1 MSAQEAVQ
9 WADQLQAHKE
19 SLETLY
25 REKQQATTAAF
36 QGESRVSS
44 SQDQTNTQSPL
55 TQGKDKEQWANQ
67 SHAHGELGNTQR
79 RTNDQAEAWS
89 QAKHEHQHPET
100 ESDAGSVGSRDYPG
114 AALERFEPGAQTFP
128 TMRHQGR
135 SQAFKDKWM
144 LDATAEEVLEL
155 MEKYSVSIG
164 QPWTTTRPG
173 LRRKRWDKVWEVL
186 QILKLMVS
194 ELRPE
199 GWQNF
204 GKYVGGRHPDEL
216 LEEAMHWMK
225 RFPKL
230 TVKDREMVLFPQALE
245 DWGQDESE
253 SESEEDDNEVQ
264 VTGVKTRGAQR
275 KQPATDSDE
284 VSGEDE

>member
-1 MSAQEAVQ
+1 
-9 WADQLQAHKE
+9 
-19 SLETLY
+19 
-25 REKQQATTAAF
+25 
-36 QGESRVSS
+36 
-44 SQDQTNTQSPL
+44 
-55 TQGKDKEQWANQ
+55 
-67 SHAHGELGNTQR
+67 
-79 RTNDQAEAWS
+79 
-89 QAKHEHQHPET
+89 
-100 ESDAGSVGSRDYPG
+100 
-114 AALERFEPGAQTFP
+114 
-128 TMRHQGR
+128 
-135 SQAFKDKWM
+135 M
-144 LDATAEEVLEL
+144 LDATAQEVLEL

-186 QILKLMVS
+186 QILRLMVS

-199 GWQNF
+199 GWNNF
-204 GKYVGGRHPDEL
+204 GKYVGGRHPDAL

-245 DWGQDESE
+245 DWGQEESE

-275 KQPATDSDE
+275 KQPATDSDG